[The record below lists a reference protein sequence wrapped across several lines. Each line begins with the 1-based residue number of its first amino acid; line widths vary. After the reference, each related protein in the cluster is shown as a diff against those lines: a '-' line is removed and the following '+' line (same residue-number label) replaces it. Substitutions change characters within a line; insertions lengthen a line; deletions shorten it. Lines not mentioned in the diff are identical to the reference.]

1 MAKMTPYCFVL
12 YHKYKYSSF
21 RKSAHCMRGS
31 EWWDEAGWD
40 QRSFPT
46 ARPTSTLYQAENRWR
61 VKYALP
67 QLCTKRRT
75 GQESGVYIMYL
86 NFSTFFLFQKSNCW
100 HARKLPFSDHLFL
113 EFVRQF
119 ILSLFLVPQENL
131 GQVIWEYLNSRSHKI
146 SRLGR
151 KFRAW
156 GVTYG
161 LFIRRYWC
169 CIFAGTELLSFL
181 FLSPQL
187 QNGGGQFF

>member
-1 MAKMTPYCFVL
+1 MTPFCFVL

-75 GQESGVYIMYL
+75 GQESHVYIMYL
-86 NFSTFFLFQKSNCW
+86 NFSTFFLFQMSNCW

-119 ILSLFLVPQENL
+119 ILSLFLVPEGNL
-131 GQVIWEYLNSRSHKI
+131 GQVIWEYLNSRS
-146 SRLGR
+146 
-151 KFRAW
+151 
-156 GVTYG
+156 
-161 LFIRRYWC
+161 
-169 CIFAGTELLSFL
+169 
-181 FLSPQL
+181 PQNFTTWP
-187 QNGGGQFF
+187 QV